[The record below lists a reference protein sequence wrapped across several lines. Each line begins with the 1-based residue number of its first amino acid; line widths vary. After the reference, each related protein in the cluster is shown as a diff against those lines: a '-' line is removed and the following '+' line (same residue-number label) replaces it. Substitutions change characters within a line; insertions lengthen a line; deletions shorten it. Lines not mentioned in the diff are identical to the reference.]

1 MIFYKMRYLFLNFAL
16 FVLSW
21 QVSYAQQNPLDEL
34 VFVAN
39 VKGVNALSSK
49 EVVQIFRNG
58 RSLWPAGEKV
68 LIVLPSNKSEFAD
81 VVAKNLYGG
90 SVTSMQKFWL
100 ALVFQG
106 RANPPV
112 FVQTIEEV
120 LSFISKNPG
129 AIGVLP
135 KTDTYTPQKFNLTI
149 R

>member
-1 MIFYKMRYLFLNFAL
+1 MFEEMRFLSFVFAL
-16 FVLSW
+16 LSLSW
-21 QVSYAQQNPLDEL
+21 QGGFAQQNTLDEL

-39 VKGVNALSSK
+39 VKGTESLTSK

-58 RSLWPAGEKV
+58 RSLWPSGEKV
-68 LIVLPSNKSEFAD
+68 IIVLPSNKSEFAES
-81 VVAKNLYGG
+81 VARNLYGG

-112 FVQTIEEV
+112 FVQTADEV
-120 LSFISKNPG
+120 LAYIAKNPG
-129 AIGVLP
+129 SIGVFP
-135 KTDTYTPQKFNLTI
+135 KGEPMSTQRYLLMI

>member
-1 MIFYKMRYLFLNFAL
+1 MRCLILTFTL

-21 QVSYAQQNPLDEL
+21 KVSTAQQNSLDAL

-39 VKGVNALSSK
+39 VKGIDALSAK

-58 RSLWPAGEKV
+58 RSLWPGGEKV
-68 LIVLPSNKSEFAD
+68 IIVLPSNKSEFAET
-81 VVAKNLYGG
+81 VAKNLYGG

-112 FVQTIEEV
+112 FVQTTEEV
-120 LSFISKNPG
+120 LSFVAKNPG

-135 KTDTYTPQKFNLTI
+135 KAEGYFPQKYNLTI